1 MNDYLNIATCYN
13 DKIRIYAANTTN
25 ICKHA
30 QEIHNMWPTSAAALG
45 RTLTMAAIMSTMQ
58 KAGERITIK
67 INGGGPIGQI
77 TVEAKYAKV
86 RGFVHNPGVY
96 LTNNNGKLAV
106 GKAVG
111 TDGVIEVI
119 KDLGL
124 KEPFSSSTNLISG
137 EIAEDFNNY
146 FWQSEQTPTAISLGV
161 LFDKEG
167 KVSDAGG
174 FLVQVMPDCPEETI
188 SQLEK
193 ILSEIKPISSLINEG
208 KTPEDIISLISNGDY
223 KLLDK
228 VNLEYNCD
236 CSKERFSRGLISLGK
251 KELEEMIAENKDF
264 EINCNF
270 CNKKY
275 IFTCDDLKNLL
286 NNAK

>member
-1 MNDYLNIATCYN
+1 MSDFLNIATCYN
-13 DKIRIYAANTTN
+13 DKIRIYAADTTKT
-25 ICKHA
+25 CKHA
-30 QEIHNMWPTSAAALG
+30 QDIHNMWPTSAAALG
-45 RTLTMAAIMSTMQ
+45 RTLTMALIMSTMQ
-58 KAGERITIK
+58 KAGERLTIK

-77 TVEAKYAKV
+77 TVEAAYASV

-106 GKAVG
+106 GQAVG

-124 KEPFSSSTNLISG
+124 KEPFTSSTNLVTG

-167 KVSDAGG
+167 KVTAAGG

-188 SQLEK
+188 AKLEE
-193 ILSEIKPISSLINEG
+193 ILKNIKPISTLIAEG
-208 KTPEDIISLISNGDY
+208 LTPEQIISIIAEGNY

-228 VNLEYNCD
+228 IDLKYNCN
-236 CSKERFSRGLISLGK
+236 CSKERFSRGLASLGK
-251 KELEEMIAENKDF
+251 KELQEMIAENKDF

-270 CNKKY
+270 CNTKYTFTKQDLETILKK
-275 IFTCDDLKNLL
+275 L
-286 NNAK
+286 